1 MRALTIEWRYYVKV
15 GQTGVRCSATGKTV
29 AEVVSDLREEF
40 EPQLA
45 ILCGFRGLQKR
56 IERWLSRTK

>member
-29 AEVVSDLREEF
+29 SEVVSDLREEF
-40 EPQLA
+40 ESQLS
-45 ILCGFRGLQKR
+45 ILCGFLGFKKR
-56 IERWLSRTK
+56 IERWLSSTK